1 MKFSIHHLTVLL
13 IIGLTVLI
21 IFQTNGI
28 DKTIERNEAALIRVR
43 ENNKNLVDSIQAYK
57 IELKKFEIRNQIL
70 QTQKDSL
77 LYSFKRNNAK
87 DWDDLLEIK
96 KKQAELNSLL
106 QNLRERNNAFN

>member
-1 MKFSIHHLTVLL
+1 LL

-28 DKTIERNEAALIRVR
+28 DKTIERNEAALLRVR

-57 IELKKFEIRNQIL
+57 IELKKFELRNQIL

-87 DWDDLLEIK
+87 DLDDLQKIK
-96 KKQAELNSLL
+96 QKQAELNSLL
-106 QNLRERNNAFN
+106 KNLRTKNNVYN